1 MRAVMVV
8 ALAGLSLLAGCA
20 GEQLTKPTSE
30 QQTETVARIYA
41 PSIERQQATEMA
53 MDVLLDMH
61 FALDKA
67 DVEKGL
73 IRTKPLPGAQF
84 FELWRSDNVGP
95 LHAAE
100 ANLHSIRRTV
110 DVKLSRWGEH
120 LRVSCDVQVQRLNL
134 PERELTSSAQAYQMF
149 SRSTPSMQR
158 LELGPRQKEAMQWTD
173 LGKDTDLATEILRR
187 IEKRVRKLQ
196 EEQSL

>member
-1 MRAVMVV
+1 
-8 ALAGLSLLAGCA
+8 
-20 GEQLTKPTSE
+20 
-30 QQTETVARIYA
+30 
-41 PSIERQQATEMA
+41 

-61 FALDKA
+61 FVLDKT

-73 IRTKPLPGAQF
+73 ISTRPLSGAQF
-84 FELWRSDNVGP
+84 FEFWRTDNVGP
-95 LHAAE
+95 ANAAE

-110 DVKLSRWGEH
+110 DLKLGRWGEH
-120 LRVSCDVQVQRLNL
+120 LRVSCDVRVQRLNM

-158 LELGPRQKEAMQWTD
+158 LELGPRQEEAMQWTD
-173 LGKDTDLATEILRR
+173 LGNDTELAAEILRR
-187 IEKRVRKLQ
+187 IETRVRELQ